1 MSLFGS
7 KERQVISRLE
17 NEMERKDRRI
27 KQLESLCAEK
37 DEYFLGAISDG
48 LRHGSP
54 TAGRHLADRKK
65 YLQGKRRVGK
75 K

>member
-27 KQLESLCAEK
+27 KQLEALCAEK
-37 DEYFLGAISDG
+37 D
-48 LRHGSP
+48 
-54 TAGRHLADRKK
+54 
-65 YLQGKRRVGK
+65 
-75 K
+75 